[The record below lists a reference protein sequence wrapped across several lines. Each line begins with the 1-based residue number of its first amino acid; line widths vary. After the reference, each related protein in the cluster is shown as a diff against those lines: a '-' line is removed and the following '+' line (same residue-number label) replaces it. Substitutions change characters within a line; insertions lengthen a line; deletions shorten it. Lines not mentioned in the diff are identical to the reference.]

1 MLIKAIA
8 FNVLALNMSLC
19 DTSRMY
25 PITLDRTAVEC
36 LIVKMTKVL

>member
-1 MLIKAIA
+1 MLIKAIV

-25 PITLDRTAVEC
+25 PIDRTAVEC